1 MLSLLYDLVV
11 EGNLVTVSGLSNYQI
26 GINNDVIDKIS
37 KQGLTGE
44 KTLNV
49 NDSLVFPGFI
59 DIHTHL
65 REPGWEYK
73 EDITSGTKAAI
84 HGGVTSLVD
93 MPNSPESAV
102 NLTNIQNKIDLISK
116 KSLIDVFIYAG
127 VTSDNVDILSDFSE
141 YVVGYKIYTC
151 HSTGKLYLPY
161 NFLENV
167 AKIVNKTGKPIS
179 VHCEDQLINEKN
191 MDDLKNVDN
200 PQIHCDSRPDYSEVK
215 AVKEVIEL
223 PGRINICHVSTPET
237 VNIVNTSQSSDVT
250 CEVTLHH
257 LFFNNS
263 EIENSLLK
271 VNPPIRGKV
280 FQAKLLDQY
289 SKGFIDFLV
298 TDHAPHL
305 LSEKKVGIW
314 DAPSGV
320 AGLDDFGKVVSWL
333 IVEKHVDPVVVLKT
347 ACVNPSKFLNLS
359 DRGEIKVGLKAN
371 LTVLDL
377 KKSCTTTSESLYT
390 KCGWSPYE
398 GVSFPGCVQN
408 TIVDGKIM
416 SEYDTVF

>member
-1 MLSLLYDLVV
+1 M
-11 EGNLVTVSGLSNYQI
+11 
-26 GINNDVIDKIS
+26 
-37 KQGLTGE
+37 
-44 KTLNV
+44 
-49 NDSLVFPGFI
+49 
-59 DIHTHL
+59 
-65 REPGWEYK
+65 
-73 EDITSGTKAAI
+73 
-84 HGGVTSLVD
+84 
-93 MPNSPESAV
+93 
-102 NLTNIQNKIDLISK
+102 
-116 KSLIDVFIYAG
+116 
-127 VTSDNVDILSDFSE
+127 
-141 YVVGYKIYTC
+141 
-151 HSTGKLYLPY
+151 YLPY

-179 VHCEDQLINEKN
+179 VHCEDQLINEKK

-320 AGLDDFGKVVSWL
+320 TGLDDFGKVVSWL
-333 IVEKHVDPVVVLKT
+333 IVEKNVDPVVVLKT